1 MIYDFISKIT
11 GNTFGYSE
19 IIFGLTHLL
28 GLMFA
33 PRIKNFKEQQLY
45 AFEAKKTYR
54 NKGYIVLPVKQ
65 INIQIIE
72 EQWDQILRL
81 VITIKERRVSASQLL
96 KRLTSYSRKHKLYQA
111 LREFGRII
119 KTRFL
124 LNYIDDV
131 VFRQQIEKQLNKI
144 ENVNR
149 FSKAIFFGNSG
160 EYFYANKEEQDI
172 ASNSLTLIQNS
183 IICWNY
189 LYFSNLLVK
198 EKDLE
203 QQQKLT
209 KALKNGSIV
218 HWQHINFYGE
228 YDFTDKPIEDEF
240 DMDAIKALSLP
251 ITDSEN

>member
-1 MIYDFISKIT
+1 MY
-11 GNTFGYSE
+11 
-19 IIFGLTHLL
+19 L
-28 GLMFA
+28 G
-33 PRIKNFKEQQLY
+33 
-45 AFEAKKTYR
+45 
-54 NKGYIVLPVKQ
+54 
-65 INIQIIE
+65 
-72 EQWDQILRL
+72 
-81 VITIKERRVSASQLL
+81 
-96 KRLTSYSRKHKLYQA
+96 

>member
-1 MIYDFISKIT
+1 MI
-11 GNTFGYSE
+11 
-19 IIFGLTHLL
+19 
-28 GLMFA
+28 
-33 PRIKNFKEQQLY
+33 
-45 AFEAKKTYR
+45 
-54 NKGYIVLPVKQ
+54 KGYIVLPVQQ

-81 VITIKERRVSASQLL
+81 VITIKEATG
-96 KRLTSYSRKHKLYQA
+96 KCIATFKKTSHHTLVNIYCIEA

-144 ENVNR
+144 ANVNR

-218 HWQHINFYGE
+218 HWQTYQFYLE
-228 YDFTDKPIEDEF
+228 NMILKYKPIEDEF